1 MKLKDYLE
9 LSNGYYCL
17 IFDGFGFRS
26 RVFEHFNINKTSRI
40 LNHKII
46 NFWSVGMEGK
56 IVQCIKIE
64 CKNLNDIKD
73 FLVRNI
79 KKGN

>member
-17 IFDGFGFRS
+17 YFDSFGFKTRI
-26 RVFEHFNINKTSRI
+26 FEKFDCNKSSKI

-46 NFWSVGMEGK
+46 SFWSVGMEGK
-56 IVQCIKIE
+56 IVQCIKVE

-73 FLVRNI
+73 FFS
-79 KKGN
+79 KK

>member
-9 LSNGYYCL
+9 SSNGYYCL
-17 IFDGFGFRS
+17 CLDSFGLKTKIF
-26 RVFEHFNINKTSRI
+26 EKFNCNKSSKI

-46 NFWSVGMEGK
+46 SFWSGITAGK
-56 IVQCIKIE
+56 IIQYINIE

-73 FLVRNI
+73 FFSKEN
-79 KKGN
+79 

>member
-1 MKLKDYLE
+1 MKLRDYMN

-17 IFDGFGFRS
+17 ILDDFGFKS
-26 RVFEHFNINKTSRI
+26 RVFERFNINKTSRI

-73 FLVRNI
+73 FFS
-79 KKGN
+79 KE